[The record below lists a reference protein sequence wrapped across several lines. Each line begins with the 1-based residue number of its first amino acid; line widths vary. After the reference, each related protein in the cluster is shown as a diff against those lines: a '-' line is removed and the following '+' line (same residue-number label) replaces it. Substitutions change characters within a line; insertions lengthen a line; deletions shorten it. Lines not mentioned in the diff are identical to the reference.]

1 MPLKYKQ
8 ISPNSHKS
16 FLFFLNLSI
25 NNSQVIKKLLYLL
38 GMDEM
43 NFY

>member
-16 FLFFLNLSI
+16 FLFLNLCI